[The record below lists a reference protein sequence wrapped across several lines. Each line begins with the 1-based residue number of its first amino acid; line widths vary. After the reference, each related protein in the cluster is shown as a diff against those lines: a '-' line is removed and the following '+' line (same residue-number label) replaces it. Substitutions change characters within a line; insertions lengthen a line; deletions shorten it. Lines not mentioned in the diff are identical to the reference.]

1 MILNFIKSL
10 LVIILFYQTPVYSKI
25 YNNNDFNSKNLSS
38 YFSALLLSNNKKNSK
53 ALEYFNLSKSLIN
66 EHDPYLKNYVNS
78 LVIEG
83 KISKAIKEL
92 KINLNKKNS
101 NFFEAYLLLMLD
113 SMKKKNFKESKK
125 YLEKISNF
133 TENGTFELVI
143 YESLKNY
150 IYLFEN
156 KKILIKDS
164 SLGNL
169 NSINRLFENCY
180 LSEKNTEVHFL
191 NLINKNDINYS
202 RYIFFYIN
210 YLIEKNKYE
219 EINEISSQIDILN
232 TNLLILQS
240 KQWINEKNF
249 KKFTDI
255 FSCKNE
261 NDILAEFIFLIAN
274 LYSSENNFDRS
285 NFYSQISFFLNSK
298 FVFNLSL
305 MAENHYMNQNYKEC
319 EKILE
324 NFNKK
329 NNAYNWYKI
338 KKKTHIIAKKQ
349 GNKKSFRYLDSK
361 FKKIKNPS
369 IKILLDMA
377 NISKSFE
384 EYNISI
390 DYYNN
395 VLSRINKDGT
405 TYANILYK
413 RGSSHERLGE
423 FSKSDKDLLLSL
435 EINPGDAYTLN
446 YLAYS
451 WLERNYNIDIA
462 IEMLETAY
470 SKKKNDPYI
479 IDSIG
484 WAYYLVGDSVKAEQL
499 MKRALELMPD
509 DPIVNDHYG
518 DILWSLDRKMQAQ
531 YYWRSALNFDD
542 TEESMK
548 DEINIKLLNG
558 PEKI

>member
-1 MILNFIKSL
+1 MIFNFIKFFF
-10 LVIILFYQTPVYSKI
+10 VIILFYQTSVYSKI
-25 YNNNDFNSKNLSS
+25 ENNSEFNSKNLSN
-38 YFSALLLSNNKKNSK
+38 YFSALLLSNDQKNSK
-53 ALEYFNLSKSLIN
+53 ALEHFSLSRSLIN
-66 EHDPYLKNYVNS
+66 KHEPYLKNYVNS

-83 KISKAIKEL
+83 KVSRAIKEL
-92 KINLNKKNS
+92 KFNLDKKNS
-101 NFFEAYLLLMLD
+101 NFFEAYLLLTID
-113 SMKKKNFKESKK
+113 SMMKKNFYKSKK
-125 YLEKISNF
+125 YLDKISNF
-133 TENGTFELVI
+133 KENGTFELII
-143 YESLKNY
+143 YKTLKSY

-156 KKILIKDS
+156 KKIFMKNS

-169 NSINRLFENCY
+169 SSINRAFESCY
-180 LSEKNTEVHFL
+180 LGEEKANVYFL
-191 NLINKNDINYS
+191 NLINSSDTNYS

-210 YLIEKNKYE
+210 YLIEKKRYE

-240 KQWINEKNF
+240 KKWISEKSLKNF
-249 KKFTDI
+249 TSI
-255 FSCKNE
+255 FSCKKE

-274 LYSSENNFDRS
+274 LYSSENDFDRS
-285 NFYSQISFFLNSK
+285 NFYNQISIFLNPK

-305 MAENHYMNQNYKEC
+305 MAENHYMNQNYREC

-329 NNAYNWYKI
+329 NEAYYWYKI
-338 KKKTHIIAKKQ
+338 KKTAHIIAKEQ
-349 GNKKSFRYLDSK
+349 GNKKSLSYLNSK

-377 NISKSFE
+377 NISKSYE
-384 EYNISI
+384 KYNISI
-390 DYYNN
+390 DYYNH
-395 VLSRINKDGT
+395 VLSKLVKNSIN
-405 TYANILYK
+405 YADILYK
-413 RGSSHERLGE
+413 RGSSYERLGK
-423 FSKSDKDLLLSL
+423 FSKSDKDLLESL
-435 EINPGDAYTLN
+435 KIDPDDAYTLN

-451 WLERNYNIDIA
+451 WLERNYKIDSA

-470 SKKKNDPYI
+470 KKKKNDPYI

-484 WAYYLVGDSVKAEQL
+484 WAYYLVGDLAKAEKL

-531 YYWRSALNFDD
+531 YYWQSVLKFED

-548 DEINIKLLNG
+548 KKINIKLLKG
-558 PEKI
+558 LKKI

>member
-1 MILNFIKSL
+1 MILNFTKFL

-25 YNNNDFNSKNLSS
+25 YNNSDFNSKNLSS
-38 YFSALLLSNNKKNSK
+38 YFSALLSSNNKKNSK
-53 ALEYFNLSKSLIN
+53 ALEHFNLSRSLIN

-83 KISKAIKEL
+83 EISKEIKKL
-92 KINLNKKNS
+92 KFNLNKKNS
-101 NFFEAYLLLMLD
+101 NFFEGYLLLVLD
-113 SMKKKNFKESKK
+113 SIKKKDFKESKK
-125 YLEKISNF
+125 YLKKISNF

-143 YESLKNY
+143 YESLKNF

-164 SLGNL
+164 NLGNL
-169 NSINRLFENCY
+169 SSINRLFENCY
-180 LSEKNTEVHFL
+180 LGEKNTEVHFL
-191 NLINKNDINYS
+191 NLINTNDVNYS

-210 YLIEKNKYE
+210 YLIERNKYE
-219 EINEISSQIDILN
+219 EIDKLSNQIDILN

-240 KQWINEKNF
+240 KQWIDEKNL
-249 KKFTDI
+249 KNFTNI

-274 LYSSENNFDRS
+274 LYSSENNFEKS
-285 NFYSQISFFLNSK
+285 NFYSQISFFLNPK
-298 FVFNLSL
+298 FIFNLSL
-305 MAENHYMNQNYKEC
+305 MAENHYMNENYKEC
-319 EKILE
+319 KKILE
-324 NFNKK
+324 SFNKK
-329 NNAYNWYKI
+329 NSAYNWYKI
-338 KKKTHIIAKKQ
+338 KKKAHIIAKEQ
-349 GNKKSFRYLDSK
+349 GHEKSFSYLDSN

-369 IKILLDMA
+369 TKLLLDMA

-384 EYNISI
+384 KYNIAI
-390 DYYNN
+390 DYYTK
-395 VLSRINKDGT
+395 VLSRMSKNET
-405 TYANILYK
+405 TYADILYK
-413 RGSSHERLGE
+413 RGGSYERLGD
-423 FSKSDKDLLLSL
+423 FSKSDDDLLLSL

-451 WLERNYNIDIA
+451 WLERNYKIDIA

-470 SKKKNDPYI
+470 SKKENDPYI

-484 WAYYLVGDSVKAEQL
+484 WAYYLIGDFFKAEQL
-499 MKRALELMPD
+499 MKRALQLMPD

-518 DILWSLDRKMQAQ
+518 DILWSLNRKMQAQ
-531 YYWRSALNFDD
+531 YYWKSVLNFED

-548 DEINIKLLNG
+548 EKINIKLLKG
-558 PEKI
+558 PKNI

>member
-1 MILNFIKSL
+1 MILNFISFL
-10 LVIILFYQTPVYSKI
+10 FAILLFYQTSVYSKI
-25 YNNNDFNSKNLSS
+25 DNNSEFNSKNLSN
-38 YFSALLLSNNKKNSK
+38 YFSALILSNNKKNSK
-53 ALEYFNLSKSLIN
+53 ALEHFSLSRSLIN
-66 EHDPYLKNYVNS
+66 NHDPYLKKYVNS

-83 KISKAIKEL
+83 KISRAIKEL
-92 KINLNKKNS
+92 KFNLGKKNS
-101 NFFEAYLLLMLD
+101 NFFEAYLLLTLD
-113 SMKKKNFKESKK
+113 SIRKKNFKESKK
-125 YLEKISNF
+125 YLDKISNF
-133 TENGTFELVI
+133 KENGNFELII

-156 KKILIKDS
+156 KKIHMKNS

-169 NSINRLFENCY
+169 GSINRAFQSCY
-180 LSEKNTEVHFL
+180 LGEEKANVYFL
-191 NLINKNDINYS
+191 NLINKTDTNYS

-210 YLIEKNKYE
+210 YLIEKNRYE
-219 EINEISSQIDILN
+219 EVNEISKQIDVLN

-240 KQWINEKNF
+240 EKWINQKSLKNF
-249 KKFTDI
+249 TNI

-274 LYSSENNFDRS
+274 LYSSENDFNRS
-285 NFYSQISFFLNSK
+285 NFYNQISIFLNPK

-305 MAENHYMNQNYKEC
+305 MAENHYMNQNYREC

-329 NNAYNWYKI
+329 NEAYYWYKI
-338 KKKTHIIAKKQ
+338 KKKAHIIAKKQ
-349 GNKKSFRYLDSK
+349 GNKKSFSYLNSK
-361 FKKIKNPS
+361 FNKIKNPS

-377 NISKSFE
+377 NISKSYK
-384 EYNISI
+384 EYKISI
-390 DYYNN
+390 EYYNN
-395 VLSRINKDGT
+395 VLSKLVKNST
-405 TYANILYK
+405 NYADVLYK
-413 RGSSHERLGE
+413 RGSSYERLGE
-423 FSKSDKDLLLSL
+423 FSKSDKDLLESL
-435 EINPGDAYTLN
+435 KINIDDAYTLN

-451 WLERNYNIDIA
+451 WLERNYKIDTA

-470 SKKKNDPYI
+470 KKKKNDPYI

-484 WAYYLVGDSVKAEQL
+484 WAYYLVGDFIKAEQL

-518 DILWSLDRKMQAQ
+518 DILWSLDKKMQAQ
-531 YYWRSALNFDD
+531 YYWQSVLNFDD

-548 DEINIKLLNG
+548 EEINIKLLKG
-558 PEKI
+558 PKKI

>member
-1 MILNFIKSL
+1 MILNFIKFL
-10 LVIILFYQTPVYSKI
+10 LVIILFYQTSVYSKI
-25 YNNNDFNSKNLSS
+25 YKNNDFNSKNLSS
-38 YFSALLLSNNKKNSK
+38 YFSALLLFNNKNNSK
-53 ALEYFNLSKSLIN
+53 ALEKFNLSRSLIN
-66 EHDPYLKNYVNS
+66 KHDPYLKSYVNS

-83 KISKAIKEL
+83 RILKAIKEL
-92 KINLNKKNS
+92 KVNLNKKNS
-101 NFFEAYLLLMLD
+101 NFFEGYLLLTLD
-113 SMKKKNFKESKK
+113 SIKEKNFKESKK

-133 TENGTFELVI
+133 AENGTFELVI
-143 YESLKNY
+143 YETLKNF

-164 SLGNL
+164 NLGNL
-169 NSINRLFENCY
+169 SSINRLFENCY
-180 LSEKNTEVHFL
+180 LGKKNTEVYFL
-191 NLINKNDINYS
+191 NLINKNDVNYS

-210 YLIEKNKYE
+210 YLIERNKYE
-219 EINEISSQIDILN
+219 EINKITNQIDILN

-240 KQWINEKNF
+240 KQWINEKKLKN
-249 KKFTDI
+249 FTDI

-261 NDILAEFIFLIAN
+261 NDILAEFMFLIAN
-274 LYSSENNFDRS
+274 LYSSENNFVKS
-285 NFYSQISFFLNSK
+285 NFYSQISLFLNPK
-298 FVFNLSL
+298 FIFNLSL
-305 MAENHYMNQNYKEC
+305 IAENHYMNQNYKDC

-329 NNAYNWYKI
+329 DSAYNWYKI
-338 KKKTHIIAKKQ
+338 KKKAHIIAKEQ
-349 GNKKSFRYLDSK
+349 GYDKSFSYLDSK

-369 IKILLDMA
+369 TKLLFDMA

-384 EYNISI
+384 KYNIAI
-390 DYYNN
+390 DYYSK
-395 VLSRINKDGT
+395 VLSGMNINET
-405 TYANILYK
+405 TYADILYK
-413 RGSSHERLGE
+413 RGSSYERLGE
-423 FSKSDKDLLLSL
+423 FSKSDEDLLLSL

-451 WLERNYNIDIA
+451 WLERNYKIDVA

-470 SKKKNDPYI
+470 SKKENDPYI

-484 WAYYLVGDSVKAEQL
+484 WAYYLVGDFLKAERL

-531 YYWRSALNFDD
+531 YYWKSVLNFED
-542 TEESMK
+542 TEETMK
-548 DEINIKLLNG
+548 EKINIKLLKG
-558 PEKI
+558 PKNI